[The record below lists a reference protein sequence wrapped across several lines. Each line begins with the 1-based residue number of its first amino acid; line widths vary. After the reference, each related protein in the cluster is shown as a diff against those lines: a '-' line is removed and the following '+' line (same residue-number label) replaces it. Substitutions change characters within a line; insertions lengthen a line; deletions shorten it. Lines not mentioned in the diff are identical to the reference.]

1 MTFLIKLC
9 SLLEKYKFHNHMSK
23 MLYNC
28 HLLLCC
34 CSTECQNHTLS
45 HLFSER
51 TVRSWATKA
60 KRWSNK
66 TLTIYSKM
74 LKTCVLWAVNYQRL
88 GLKHSIELKK
98 QKNKTKQKKK
108 TRKTQKLQNENTGR
122 KKKLCQFDSNKHILD
137 YYRDYRDQI
146 GIAKKSYNPY
156 SGPVQW

>member
-1 MTFLIKLC
+1 
-9 SLLEKYKFHNHMSK
+9 
-23 MLYNC
+23 
-28 HLLLCC
+28 
-34 CSTECQNHTLS
+34 
-45 HLFSER
+45 
-51 TVRSWATKA
+51 
-60 KRWSNK
+60 
-66 TLTIYSKM
+66 M

-98 QKNKTKQKKK
+98 QKNKTKQNKKK
-108 TRKTQKLQNENTGR
+108 KQEKRRNCRMKTQEE